1 MMPGPRPDFWLSSG
15 HHLVERTDAGGL
27 AVTDALLA
35 AWLARPELVPPAE
48 ACDAER
54 ALHASLLADP
64 RRGVAAHEVAAV
76 ADADARENWQAWLAF
91 RDHLVAQPT
100 LEAAY
105 AALFRG
111 DARGTPP
118 LFIAQLAQ
126 LILRNILDSVEDP
139 IRLRAAELFFRPQ
152 RVSTEGGNLLL
163 ADEETIARAAGER
176 RAGHSP
182 LGQGPLGM
190 LGLGA
195 GTASGHAAV
204 ELDVLSPENAGIY
217 WERSDRFDTVL
228 DLTFGREG
236 QDALARVIEAWVR
249 HLAGVA
255 VSVQPLQTIHD
266 EAWAW
271 YVGLDAEAT
280 AIATRLW
287 NGERV
292 PPEELGRVL
301 ALFRLEFEDPA
312 EMLPRVAG
320 RPVYLPLAMTEGRT
334 VRMKPQNLLVN
345 LPLRQAR
352 AA

>member
-1 MMPGPRPDFWLSSG
+1 MRPDFWLSCG
-15 HHLVERTDAGGL
+15 HHLTERNEAGGL
-27 AVTDALLA
+27 VATDALLA
-35 AWLARPELVPPAE
+35 AWLARPELVPPKE

-54 ALHASLLADP
+54 ALHAALLADP
-64 RRGVAAHEVAAV
+64 RRRVAALEVAAL

-91 RDHLVAQPT
+91 RDHLLAHPT

-111 DARGTPP
+111 DVRGTPP

-126 LILRNILDSVEDP
+126 LILRNILDDTADP

-163 ADEETIARAAGER
+163 ADEETVQAAAGGA
-176 RAGHSP
+176 RAGHHGLGV
-182 LGQGPLGM
+182 LGQM
-190 LGLGA
+190 IAEAGA
-195 GTASGHAAV
+195 AVRSV
-204 ELDVLSPENAGIY
+204 ELDVLSPENAALY

-228 DLTFGREG
+228 DLTFGRAG

-249 HLAGVA
+249 HLVGVRVA
-255 VSVQPLQTIHD
+255 VQPLQTIHD
-266 EAWAW
+266 EAWSW

-280 AIATRLW
+280 AISTRLW
-287 NGERV
+287 EGERV
-292 PPEELGRVL
+292 GPEDLARVL

-320 RPVYLPLAMTEGRT
+320 RPVYLSLAMTPGKT
-334 VRMKPQNLLVN
+334 VRMKPQNLLAG
-345 LPLRQAR
+345 LPLRQVQ

>member
-1 MMPGPRPDFWLSSG
+1 MRPDFWLSCG
-15 HHLVERTDAGGL
+15 HHLVERDEAGGL
-27 AVTDALLA
+27 AVSDALLS
-35 AWLARPELVPPAE
+35 AWLARPELVPPGE

-54 ALHASLLADP
+54 ALHASLLANP
-64 RRGVAAHEVAAV
+64 RRGVAGVEVAAL
-76 ADADARENWQAWLAF
+76 ADEDARENWQAWLAF
-91 RDHLVAQPT
+91 RDHLLAHPS

-105 AALFRG
+105 TALFRG
-111 DARGTPP
+111 DVRGTPP
-118 LFIAQLAQ
+118 LFIAQLTQ
-126 LILRNILDSVEDP
+126 LILRNILDATDDP
-139 IRLRAAELFFRPQ
+139 LRVRAAELFFRPQ

-163 ADEETIARAAGER
+163 ADEETVEAAAGGA
-176 RAGHSP
+176 RAGHGGLGV
-182 LGQGPLGM
+182 LGQM
-190 LGLGA
+190 IAEAGA
-195 GTASGHAAV
+195 SLRSV
-204 ELDVLSPENAGIY
+204 ELDVLSPENAEAY

-249 HLAGVA
+249 HLLGIT

-287 NGERV
+287 NGEKV
-292 PPEELGRVL
+292 GPEDLGRVL
-301 ALFRLEFEDPA
+301 ALFRLEFENPA

-320 RPVYLPLAMTEGRT
+320 RPVYLSLAMNPGKS
-334 VRMKPQNLLVN
+334 VRMKPQNLLAG
-345 LPLRQAR
+345 LPLRQAK

>member
-1 MMPGPRPDFWLSSG
+1 MRPDFWLSCG
-15 HHLVERTDAGGL
+15 HHLVDRDEAGGL
-27 AVTDALLA
+27 PVSDALLA
-35 AWLARPELVPPAE
+35 AWLARPELVPPEE
-48 ACDAER
+48 ACGAER
-54 ALHASLLADP
+54 ALHASLLANP
-64 RRGVAAHEVAAV
+64 RRGVAGIEVAGL
-76 ADADARENWQAWLAF
+76 ADADARENWQAWLGF
-91 RDHLVAQPT
+91 RDHLLAHPT

-105 AALFRG
+105 VALFRG
-111 DARGTPP
+111 EAHRISP

-126 LILRNILDSVEDP
+126 LILRNILDPVDDP
-139 IRLRAAELFFRPQ
+139 LRVRAAELFFRTQ

-163 ADEETIARAAGER
+163 ADEETVESAAGNAR
-176 RAGHSP
+176 QGNGGLGV
-182 LGQGPLGM
+182 LGQM
-190 LGLGA
+190 IAETGA
-195 GTASGHAAV
+195 ALRSV
-204 ELDVLSPENAGIY
+204 ELDVLSPENAGLY

-249 HLAGVA
+249 HLLGIA

-280 AIATRLW
+280 AISTRLW
-287 NGERV
+287 NGEKV
-292 PPEELGRVL
+292 APEALGRVM
-301 ALFRLEFEDPA
+301 ALFRLEFENPA

-320 RPVYLPLAMTEGRT
+320 KPVYLSLAMTEGKT
-334 VRMKPQNLLVN
+334 LRMKPQNLLAG

>member
-1 MMPGPRPDFWLSSG
+1 MRPDFWLSCG
-15 HHLVERTDAGGL
+15 HHLVERDEAGGL

-35 AWLARPELVPPAE
+35 AWLARPELVPPPE

-54 ALHASLLADP
+54 ALHASLLANP
-64 RRGVAAHEVAAV
+64 RRGVAGIEVDSL

-91 RDHLVAQPT
+91 RDHLMAHPT

-105 AALFRG
+105 VALFRG
-111 DARGTPP
+111 DVRGIPP
-118 LFIAQLAQ
+118 LFIAQLTQ
-126 LILRNILDSVEDP
+126 LILRNILDAAEDP
-139 IRLRAAELFFRPQ
+139 IRVRAAELFFRPQ

-163 ADEETIARAAGER
+163 ADEETVESAAGDA
-176 RAGHSP
+176 RAGHGGLGV
-182 LGQGPLGM
+182 LGQIM
-190 LGLGA
+190 AEA
-195 GTASGHAAV
+195 GTAVRSV
-204 ELDVLSPENAGIY
+204 ELDVLSPENASLY

-249 HLAGVA
+249 HLLGIA

-280 AIATRLW
+280 AISTRLW
-287 NGERV
+287 NGEKV
-292 PPEELGRVL
+292 GPEELGRVL
-301 ALFRLEFEDPA
+301 ALFRLEFENPA

-320 RPVYLPLAMTEGRT
+320 RPVYLSLAMTPGKT
-334 VRMKPQNLLVN
+334 VRMKPQNLLAG
-345 LPLRQAR
+345 LPLRQAK

>member
-1 MMPGPRPDFWLSSG
+1 MRPDFWLSCG
-15 HHLVERTDAGGL
+15 HHLVERDEAGGL
-27 AVTDALLA
+27 AISDALLS
-35 AWLARPELVPPAE
+35 AWLARPELVPPGE

-54 ALHASLLADP
+54 ALHASLLANP
-64 RRGVAAHEVAAV
+64 RRGVAGIEVSAL
-76 ADADARENWQAWLAF
+76 ADEDARENWQAWLAF
-91 RDHLVAQPT
+91 RDHLLAHPT

-105 AALFRG
+105 TALFRG
-111 DARGTPP
+111 DVRGTPP

-126 LILRNILDSVEDP
+126 LILRNILDAAEDP
-139 IRLRAAELFFRPQ
+139 LRVRAAELFFRPQ

-163 ADEETIARAAGER
+163 ADEETVEAAAGGA
-176 RAGHSP
+176 RAGHGGLGV
-182 LGQGPLGM
+182 LGQM
-190 LGLGA
+190 IAETGA
-195 GTASGHAAV
+195 GLRSV
-204 ELDVLSPENAGIY
+204 ELDVLSPENTQAY

-249 HLAGVA
+249 HLLGIG

-287 NGERV
+287 NGEKV
-292 PPEELGRVL
+292 EPEDLGRVL
-301 ALFRLEFEDPA
+301 ALFRLEFENPA

-320 RPVYLPLAMTEGRT
+320 RPVYLSLAMSAGKT
-334 VRMKPQNLLVN
+334 VRMKPQNLLAG
-345 LPLRQAR
+345 LPLRQAK

>member
-1 MMPGPRPDFWLSSG
+1 MRPDFWLSCG
-15 HHLVERTDAGGL
+15 HHLVERDEAGGL

-35 AWLARPELVPPAE
+35 AWLARPELVPPPE

-54 ALHASLLADP
+54 ALHASLLANP
-64 RRGVAAHEVAAV
+64 RRGVAGIEVDSL

-91 RDHLVAQPT
+91 RDHLMAHPT

-105 AALFRG
+105 VALFRG
-111 DARGTPP
+111 DVRGIPP
-118 LFIAQLAQ
+118 LFIAQLTQ
-126 LILRNILDSVEDP
+126 LILRNILDAAEDP
-139 IRLRAAELFFRPQ
+139 IRVRAAELFFRPQ

-163 ADEETIARAAGER
+163 ADEETVESAAGDA
-176 RAGHSP
+176 RAGHGGLGV
-182 LGQGPLGM
+182 LGQIM
-190 LGLGA
+190 AEA
-195 GTASGHAAV
+195 GTAVRSV
-204 ELDVLSPENAGIY
+204 ELDVLSPENASLY

-249 HLAGVA
+249 HLLGIA

-280 AIATRLW
+280 AISTRLW
-287 NGERV
+287 NGEKV
-292 PPEELGRVL
+292 GPEELGRVL
-301 ALFRLEFEDPA
+301 ALFRLEFENPA

-320 RPVYLPLAMTEGRT
+320 RPVYLSLAMTPGKT
-334 VRMKPQNLLVN
+334 VRMKPQNLLAG
-345 LPLRQAR
+345 LPLRQAQ

>member
-1 MMPGPRPDFWLSSG
+1 MRPDFWLSCG
-15 HHLVERTDAGGL
+15 HHLVERDEAGGL
-27 AVTDALLA
+27 PVTDALLA
-35 AWLARPELVPPAE
+35 AWLARPELVPPGE
-48 ACDAER
+48 ACAAER
-54 ALHASLLADP
+54 ALHASLLASP
-64 RRGVAAHEVAAV
+64 RRGVAEIEVAAL
-76 ADADARENWQAWLAF
+76 ADPDARENWAAWLGF
-91 RDHLVAQPT
+91 RDHLLAHKT

-111 DARGTPP
+111 DVRGTPP

-126 LILRNILDSVEDP
+126 LVLRNILDTADDP
-139 IRLRAAELFFRPQ
+139 LRARAAELFFRPQ

-163 ADEETIARAAGER
+163 ADEETVESAAGGARE
-176 RAGHSP
+176 GHGGLGV
-182 LGQGPLGM
+182 LGQM
-190 LGLGA
+190 IAEA
-195 GTASGHAAV
+195 GTALRSV
-204 ELDVLSPENAGIY
+204 ELDVLSPENASIY

-249 HLAGVA
+249 HLLGIR

-266 EAWAW
+266 ESWAW

-287 NGERV
+287 NGEKV
-292 PPEELGRVL
+292 GPEDLGRVL

-320 RPVYLPLAMTEGRT
+320 RPVYLSLAMTPGKT
-334 VRMKPQNLLVN
+334 VRMKPQNLLVG
-345 LPLRQAR
+345 LPLRQAK

>member
-1 MMPGPRPDFWLSSG
+1 MRPDFWLSCG
-15 HHLVERTDAGGL
+15 HHLVERNDQGGL

-48 ACDAER
+48 ACAAER
-54 ALHASLLADP
+54 ALHASLLANP
-64 RRGVAAHEVAAV
+64 RRSVAAVEVAAL
-76 ADADARENWQAWLAF
+76 ADPDARENWQAFLAF
-91 RDHLVAQPT
+91 RDHLVAHAT

-105 AALFRG
+105 LALFRR
-111 DARGTPP
+111 DLSGTPP

-126 LILRNILDSVEDP
+126 LILRNILDEVDDP
-139 IRLRAAELFFRPQ
+139 IRVRAAELFFRPQ

-163 ADEETIARAAGER
+163 ADEETIEARAR
-176 RAGHSP
+176 DVRASRGALGL
-182 LGQGPLGM
+182 LGQM
-190 LGLGA
+190 IAEAGA
-195 GTASGHAAV
+195 AQRTV
-204 ELDVLSPENAGIY
+204 ELDVLSSANAALY

-249 HLAGVA
+249 HLVGVR

-266 EAWAW
+266 EAWSW
-271 YVGLDAEAT
+271 YVGLDTEAT
-280 AIATRLW
+280 AISTRLW

-292 PPEELGRVL
+292 GPEDLGRIL

-320 RPVYLPLAMTEGRT
+320 RPVYLSLAMTPDRT
-334 VRMKPQNLLVN
+334 VRMKPQNLLAG
-345 LPLRQAR
+345 LPLRQAQV
-352 AA
+352 A